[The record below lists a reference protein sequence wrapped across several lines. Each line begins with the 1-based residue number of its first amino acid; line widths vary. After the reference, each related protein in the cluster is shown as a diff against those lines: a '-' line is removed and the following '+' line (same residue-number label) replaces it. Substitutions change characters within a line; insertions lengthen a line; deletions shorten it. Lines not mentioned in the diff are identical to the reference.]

1 MDVKKLLIGLT
12 LSWLLGN
19 GVVVAADANV
29 DINGD
34 PNVDKGLKAD
44 QASGVPTAL
53 STWIVLAEQGNA
65 SAQSN
70 LGLMYEHGNG
80 VARNYNTAVNW
91 YTLAAKQ
98 GDVVAQF
105 NLGSMYDAG
114 KGVLENDTTAVKWLN
129 LAAGQGYVRAQSYLG
144 VMYVNGEGVQ
154 ADYLRAYMW
163 WSISARNGDN
173 LAAGYKD
180 SIANKMM
187 PAHISKAQEMV
198 NRCLD
203 SDYIDC

>member
-1 MDVKKLLIGLT
+1 MDVKKLLKGLIF
-12 LSWLLGN
+12 LWLLGISAV
-19 GVVVAADANV
+19 GTADV
-29 DINGD
+29 
-34 PNVDKGLKAD
+34 NVDKGLKAY
-44 QASGVPTAL
+44 QASDFKTAL
-53 STWIVLAEQGNA
+53 SHWVALAEQGNA

-70 LGLMYEHGNG
+70 LGLMYEHGHG
-80 VARNYNTAVNW
+80 VKRSYKTAVHW
-91 YTLAAKQ
+91 YTLAAEQ

-105 NLGSMYDAG
+105 NLGSIYDAG
-114 KGVLENDTTAVKWLN
+114 KGVLENDNTAVMWLK
-129 LAAGQGYVRAQSYLG
+129 LAAGQGYARAQSYLG

-163 WSISARNGDN
+163 WNISARNGDK
-173 LAAGYKD
+173 LAAEYRE

-187 PAHISKAQEMV
+187 PAHISKAQEMA

>member
-12 LSWLLGN
+12 LPWLLGI
-19 GVVVAADANV
+19 GVVGAADVNM
-29 DINGD
+29 DIS
-34 PNVDKGLKAD
+34 VDKGLKVGQTSD
-44 QASGVPTAL
+44 VTTAL
-53 STWIVLAEQGNA
+53 SNWIVLAEQGNA

-91 YTLAAKQ
+91 YTLAAEQ

-114 KGVLENDTTAVKWLN
+114 KGVLENDNTAVKWLN
-129 LAAGQGYVRAQSYLG
+129 LAAGQGYARAQSYLG